1 MVYVLNTPVLTSYG
15 TFRFTRISRGEA
27 RSLLADGFTSAVGH
41 QGTAEVM
48 TRLLGVE
55 IPMNRVQVAMEPGDR
70 AIVFRLLTRLP
81 EGVVLTAEELAA
93 LPFELGLLERV
104 E

>member
-1 MVYVLNTPVLTSYG
+1 MLYILNTPVLTGYG
-15 TFRFTRISRGEA
+15 TFRFTRISVDEA
-27 RSLLADGFTSAVGH
+27 RDLMTGGFTSAVGH
-41 QGTAEVM
+41 QGTAEIM
-48 TRLLGVE
+48 SRLLGTEV
-55 IPMNRVQVAMEPGDR
+55 PMNRVQVAMEPGDR